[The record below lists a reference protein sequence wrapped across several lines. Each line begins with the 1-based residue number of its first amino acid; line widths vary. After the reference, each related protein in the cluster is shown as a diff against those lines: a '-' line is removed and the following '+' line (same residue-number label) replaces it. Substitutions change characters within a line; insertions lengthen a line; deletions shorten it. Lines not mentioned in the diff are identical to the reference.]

1 MTFVLVYC
9 INAVLPVRQ
18 YWLFKQ
24 TNKVLGWLWLSV
36 KQRIV
41 Q

>member
-1 MTFVLVYC
+1 MTVVLVYC
-9 INAVLPVRQ
+9 INSMLSVRQ

-24 TNKVLGWLWLSV
+24 TNKVLDWLWQHV

-41 Q
+41 

>member
-1 MTFVLVYC
+1 MSIVLVYC
-9 INAVLPVRQ
+9 INSVMSVRQ

-24 TNKVLGWLWLSV
+24 TNKVLGLLWQRV

-41 Q
+41 